1 MRENMRENMENPYS
15 GIFRSFFFV
24 LFFLDLFF
32 GDGRNLWTYTPY
44 DIFIAEDGMNNFWW
58 DNDSL
63 EI

>member
-1 MRENMRENMENPYS
+1 MVE
-15 GIFRSFFFV
+15 
-24 LFFLDLFF
+24 
-32 GDGRNLWTYTPY
+32 TYTPY